1 MAKIIWIFLLLFTA
15 VTTACSGVDLSG
27 VNVPGLGLGASPTV
41 TPVGD
46 YLTLEIPAYTASL
59 APGERVAGAQMQYLG
74 KSPDGGYRVIID
86 GQELV
91 KQTGD
96 SLIWSGVIGPGALA
110 TLNLRVTT
118 SVLGELP
125 VAGSVKLHILY
136 PEVLELAAIPTLPD
150 ARYFNNIVINYTVPA
165 GQPIPGTTLVYEGV
179 TQQAGIDLA
188 QMNNGSRQTWH
199 AVGDS
204 LVWAGKLRD
213 NVYARY
219 NLRIISFNENSLQ
232 VGGLAEIWIEK

>member
-1 MAKIIWIFLLLFTA
+1 MTSSRKTLTFVLALLTA
-15 VTTACSGVDLSG
+15 VTLACSTASI
-27 VNVPGLGLGASPTV
+27 PGLDQGPPATA

-46 YLTLEIPAYTASL
+46 YLTLEIPAFTASL
-59 APGERVAGAQMQYLG
+59 AAGELVGGARLEYLG
-74 KSPDGGYRVIID
+74 KSPDGGYRVAID
-86 GQELV
+86 GQEVV
-91 KQTGD
+91 KRSGD
-96 SLIWSGVIGPGALA
+96 SLIWSGVIGPGVLA

-118 SVLGELP
+118 SLLGELP

-136 PEVLELAAIPTLPD
+136 PEALELTAVPQLPN
-150 ARYFNNIVINYTVPA
+150 ALYFSNIVINYSVPA
-165 GQPIPGTTLVYEGV
+165 GQTIPGTTLVYAGL
-179 TQQAGIDLA
+179 TQQAGIDVA
-188 QMNNGSRQTWH
+188 QISNGSRQTYH

-219 NLRIISFNENSLQ
+219 NLRIISFDEATVQ